1 MTYIVITNNYNM
13 TQHTNKHKRQE
24 QVNYLKPKPNQNN
37 NDNTTNDEC
46 TDDFCPITK
55 PSNSTTTVDKNFT
68 LGK

>member
-1 MTYIVITNNYNM
+1 MTYIAITNTYM

-24 QVNYLKPKPNQNN
+24 QFNYLKPKPNQDN
-37 NDNTTNDEC
+37 NDNTNDEC

-55 PSNSTTTVDKNFT
+55 PSNSTTTVDRNFT